1 MSAIEDIEDHR
12 MSHARRLGLV
22 IAVALTL
29 ALLAGITCVA
39 PAWFESMPGD
49 ASNAEQAPPMIQY
62 TRLEFALAIGR
73 AIRGR

>member
-1 MSAIEDIEDHR
+1 MSAIEDHR
-12 MSHARRLGLV
+12 MSQARRMGIV
-22 IAVALTL
+22 VAVAITL

-49 ASNAEQAPPMIQY
+49 ASSTEQAPPMFPY

-73 AIRGR
+73 AVRGR